1 MRLALAQIDTVVG
14 DLDGNRDLIL
24 ARLEDARAQRAD
36 VVLFPELAVTGYP
49 PEDLLLRPGFVR
61 AASRSLAEIA
71 AQTHGIVALVGVP
84 HFDTDLRNACA
95 VCADGAVKALY
106 RKRFLPNY
114 GVFDEQRYFAPARDL
129 VLLELA
135 GALVGLTICE
145 DMWQPGPPA
154 TDLALAGAELL
165 VNVSASPFHVGKEVE
180 REEMFVTR
188 ARDTTCFVAFCN
200 AVGGQDEL
208 IFDGH
213 SCVLDAQGGVVARA
227 PGFEEALLVVDVEPK
242 AVIGRR
248 LRDVRRRAL
257 AEERDAEPDAEIVRV
272 DGAPTGGSRGARLEG
287 PVAEFEPDL
296 EQMRLALELGMRD
309 YAGKNGFADVVL
321 GVSGGIDS
329 ALTAALCVEALG
341 AERVHCVSM
350 PSRYSSEG
358 TRTDARRLA
367 DALGCD
373 FREISIEP
381 IFEAFT
387 AALRGHFAGRETDL
401 TEENLQARIRG
412 TLLMAL
418 SNKFGWL
425 VVATGNKSELSVG
438 YSTLYGDLAGG
449 FALIKDVFKT
459 DVFRLA
465 RHLNERGGRELIPES
480 IITRAPSAELRAGQ
494 LDEDSLPPYAQ
505 LDEVLEA
512 YVELDR
518 SLEELSSDGF
528 DRGVVERAVALI
540 DRAEYKRRQAPPG
553 VRLRAKAFGRDRR
566 TPITN
571 RWRG

>member
-1 MRLALAQIDTVVG
+1 MRLALAQINTVVG

-24 ARLEDARAQRAD
+24 ARLDEARERNAEL
-36 VVLFPELAVTGYP
+36 VLFPELAVTGYP
-49 PEDLLLRPGFVR
+49 PEDLLLRSGFVR
-61 AASRSLAEIA
+61 AAAHSLGEIA
-71 AQTHGIVALVGVP
+71 AQARGVVALVGFP
-84 HFDTDLRNACA
+84 HFHTDLYNACA
-95 VCADGAVKALY
+95 VCADGEVKAVY

-114 GVFDEQRYFAPARDL
+114 GVFDEDRYFAPGRDL
-129 VLLELA
+129 VLLEV
-135 GALVGLTICE
+135 GETLVGLTICE

-165 VNVSASPFHVGKEVE
+165 VNISASPFHVGKEIE
-180 REEMFVTR
+180 REEMLVTR
-188 ARDTTCFVAFCN
+188 ARDNSCFVAFCN

-213 SCVLDAQGGVVARA
+213 SCVLDDEGEVVARA
-227 PGFEEALLVVDVEPK
+227 VGFEETLLVVDVEPK
-242 AVIGRR
+242 GVIGRR
-248 LRDVRRRAL
+248 LRDVRRRGL
-257 AEERDAEPDAEIVRV
+257 ARGRGTTPPLQIVHVGEVGAAATGNRAEPALV
-272 DGAPTGGSRGARLEG
+272 P
-287 PVAEFEPDL
+287 FEPEL
-296 EQMRLALELGMRD
+296 EQMRLALELGLRD
-309 YAGKNGFADVVL
+309 YVEKNSFADVVL

-329 ALTAALCVEALG
+329 AVTAALAAEALG
-341 AERVHCVSM
+341 RERVHCVSM

-358 TRTDARRLA
+358 TRADARRLA
-367 DALGCD
+367 ESLDCD

-381 IFEAFT
+381 MFVAYT
-387 AALRGHFAGRETDL
+387 DALREQFSGRPTDL

-465 RHLNERGGRELIPES
+465 RHLNERAGRELIPKS
-480 IITRAPSAELRAGQ
+480 TIDRPPSAELRADQ
-494 LDEDSLPPYAQ
+494 RDEDSLPPYSQ
-505 LDEVLEA
+505 LDKILEA

-518 SLEELSSDGF
+518 SREELSNDGF
-528 DRGVVERAVALI
+528 DPDLVERAVAMI

-553 VRLRAKAFGRDRR
+553 VRLRPKAFGRDRR